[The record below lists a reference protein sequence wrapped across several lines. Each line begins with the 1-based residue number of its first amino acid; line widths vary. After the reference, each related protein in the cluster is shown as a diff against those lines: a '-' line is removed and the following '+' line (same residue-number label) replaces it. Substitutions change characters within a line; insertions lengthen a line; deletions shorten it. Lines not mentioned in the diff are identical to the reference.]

1 MMFTVL
7 GASGFIGRNLVQHLE
22 KLGHEVF
29 APSRDHGDIL
39 SRPLGNVIYC
49 IGLTA
54 DFRQRPFDTVGAHVS
69 VLATVLEHASFDSFL
84 YLSSTR
90 VYAKSTDTRETAVL
104 PVDSS
109 DPSDLYNLSKLMGES
124 LCLNCGRLGA
134 RVVRLSN
141 VVGFDPLSSN
151 FLASLIREALAG
163 RIQLRS
169 ALASAKD
176 YIAVEDVLE
185 LLPRIAVDGKA
196 FIYNVASGGNIANHV
211 FVERL
216 SELTNCIVDV
226 VDAAPLIAFPV
237 IDITRLRDEFA
248 PRFTDPRLAI
258 RKWVDA
264 QRQGFKAK

>member
-1 MMFTVL
+1 MFTVL
-7 GASGFIGRNLVQHLE
+7 GASGFVGRNLVQHLE

-29 APSRDHGDIL
+29 APPRNHSDIL
-39 SRPLGNVIYC
+39 SRPLGHVIYC

-54 DFRQRPFDTVGAHVS
+54 DFRQRPFDTVAAHVS

-124 LCLNCGRLGA
+124 LCLNSGRRVA

-141 VVGFDPLSSN
+141 VIGFDPTSSN
-151 FLASLIREALAG
+151 FLASLIREALSG

-176 YIAVEDVLE
+176 YIAIDDVLE

-196 FIYNVASGGNIANHV
+196 FIYNVASGRNIANHV
-211 FVERL
+211 LVEDL
-216 SELTNCIVDV
+216 VELTDCIVEV
-226 VDAAPLIAFPV
+226 VDDAPLIAFPA
-237 IDITRLRDEFA
+237 IDVTRLRDEFA
-248 PRFTDPRLAI
+248 PRITDPCRSI
-258 RKWVDA
+258 RNLVDA
-264 QRQGFKAK
+264 HRQVLTVK